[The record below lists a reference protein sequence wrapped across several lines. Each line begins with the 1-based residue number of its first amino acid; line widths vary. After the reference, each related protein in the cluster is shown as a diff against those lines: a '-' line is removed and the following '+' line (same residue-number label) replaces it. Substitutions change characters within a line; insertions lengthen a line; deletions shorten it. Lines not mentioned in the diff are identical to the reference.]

1 MSLAITFR
9 FFVFSCLYAF
19 SVCSTFIL
27 CFIIIYKH
35 VHMCFSCYVHVCVCY
50 FIVPVHPFPFLFSSH
65 VCKEFCVCL
74 LSHVYNFALYTHV
87 SVCVNWLL
95 IFIHFMYVRPIF
107 YRIFIYLFIL
117 FHFYFVRM
125 SVKNFVLVFYCMYIT
140 LPFICMYVCVCVCV
154 CLYI

>member
-50 FIVPVHPFPFLFSSH
+50 LIVPVHPFPFLFCSH
-65 VCKEFCVCL
+65 VYKEFCVCL

-87 SVCVNWLL
+87 SVCVRMCL
-95 IFIHFMYVRPIF
+95 FVYVNVSVVSCLCVFNCER
-107 YRIFIYLFIL
+107 YSFIYV
-117 FHFYFVRM
+117 YFVC
-125 SVKNFVLVFYCMYIT
+125 LCM
-140 LPFICMYVCVCVCV
+140 FVCVYTCK
-154 CLYI
+154 